1 MILQECRI
9 LQQACLTHTCFT
21 GQTICI
27 DFNCVSYVCSHS
39 GVIGSGLCIFSKY
52 PIVGSYFHQFMSSG
66 GIFDMH
72 KGDVF
77 AGKGVGMCRV
87 KLDERNHLSIYT
99 AHVS

>member
-1 MILQECRI
+1 
-9 LQQACLTHTCFT
+9 
-21 GQTICI
+21 
-27 DFNCVSYVCSHS
+27 
-39 GVIGSGLCIFSKY
+39 
-52 PIVGSYFHQFMSSG
+52 MSSG

-99 AHVS
+99 AHVSKICMMEN